1 MEKLLSAKH
10 LFKYYDNGNIKAL
23 DDVSFSVK
31 KGELIGILGRNGAGK
46 STMFKIICSVL
57 EADKGE
63 VLINNPENRFDFISY
78 LPEVRGLN
86 PRELVFDQLV
96 DLLCYKG
103 IKRSDAKRM
112 IKEQLKLSNMEEYK
126 DHKVADLSKGNQQ
139 KIQFISAIA
148 NQPELLILDEPFS
161 GLDVISADFFWETL
175 LRLNQ
180 EGTTI
185 IFSTHGLDEKLL
197 NCNKF
202 MFFAKGKIQE
212 YDTLEEIQNHNS
224 RVLEF
229 SAPSLSEEV
238 VKEKLGNRTFHL
250 KKDMFYVEIEDDK
263 EAKKIFEDLGSPYCT
278 RFVVRKKSLEELFR
292 IYNGDG
298 EEHGK

>member
-1 MEKLLSAKH
+1 MENLLSAKH

-126 DHKVADLSKGNQQ
+126 D
-139 KIQFISAIA
+139 
-148 NQPELLILDEPFS
+148 
-161 GLDVISADFFWETL
+161 
-175 LRLNQ
+175 
-180 EGTTI
+180 
-185 IFSTHGLDEKLL
+185 
-197 NCNKF
+197 
-202 MFFAKGKIQE
+202 
-212 YDTLEEIQNHNS
+212 
-224 RVLEF
+224 
-229 SAPSLSEEV
+229 SL
-238 VKEKLGNRTFHL
+238 
-250 KKDMFYVEIEDDK
+250 
-263 EAKKIFEDLGSPYCT
+263 
-278 RFVVRKKSLEELFR
+278 
-292 IYNGDG
+292 
-298 EEHGK
+298 